1 MNPVILEGA
10 HVRLEPMVAGHH
22 EGLTAA
28 AMDPGIWEFMRDI
41 VRSAGEMSTYMEAA
55 MRMRDEGT
63 AMPFVTVERASG
75 AIVGSTRFANFD
87 RANNRVEIG
96 WTWLAQT
103 ARRTAINTEA
113 KLLMMTHAFE
123 ELGCV
128 RVEFKTDALNERSRA
143 AIKRLGAS
151 EEGFCASTFSSGADG
166 TAIPFITV
174 FSTTNGRPFGCGWKR
189 CCGADSPPIHQC
201 QTAKSLSIDGTTC
214 PKSAC
219 RQRSSAA

>member
-151 EEGFCASTFSSGADG
+151 EGGILRKHILLWSG
-166 TAIPFITV
+166 
-174 FSTTNGRPFGCGWKR
+174 RYR
-189 CCGADSPPIHQC
+189 DSVYYSVLDDEWPAVRMRLE
-201 QTAKSLSIDGTTC
+201 TLL
-214 PKSAC
+214 
-219 RQRSSAA
+219 RR